1 MSLSSPASSRT
12 PGYPVL
18 RKDSGA
24 TSCQHVNFFR
34 LYYSYEAFSWP
45 FWQRISC
52 SVCKEEED
60 QFIFSLLCYLYL
72 QAFRNLKIPVD
83 LQCYSSCAVENLA
96 PERAC
101 GANFL
106 RRAPKKAAV
115 WRPGRIPLRWLVGSH
130 RATWGVETNKQP
142 NQFKRLHSNFKYNL
156 NLKNPQICRN
166 WLLLVQWFTMFQAC
180 PFKPIS
186 CHFPS
191 TFAIQEVIVMTELS
205 HIHLMPIL
213 GLMQPSAIFGKLP
226 TWLKPG
232 KKLERIAPKHKFKV
246 HQGEYIPRPNISRQ
260 SPAAS
265 SLDTWHFVSNS
276 PFKGVHHA
284 SK

>member
-18 RKDSGA
+18 KKNIGA

-34 LYYSYEAFSWP
+34 LYKSYEAFSWP

-52 SVCKEEED
+52 SVCKEED
-60 QFIFSLLCYLYL
+60 QIIFSLLCYLYL
-72 QAFRNLKIPVD
+72 QAFRNLKTPVD

-130 RATWGVETNKQP
+130 WATWGVETNKQP

-166 WLLLVQWFTMFQAC
+166 WLLIFQWFTMFQAC
-180 PFKPIS
+180 PLKPIS

-191 TFAIQEVIVMTELS
+191 TFTIQEVIVMTELS

-213 GLMQPSAIFGKLP
+213 GLMQPSTNSRYTKANTSPDRIFRDNHQP
-226 TWLKPG
+226 P
-232 KKLERIAPKHKFKV
+232 AP
-246 HQGEYIPRPNISRQ
+246 
-260 SPAAS
+260 
-265 SLDTWHFVSNS
+265 
-276 PFKGVHHA
+276 
-284 SK
+284 